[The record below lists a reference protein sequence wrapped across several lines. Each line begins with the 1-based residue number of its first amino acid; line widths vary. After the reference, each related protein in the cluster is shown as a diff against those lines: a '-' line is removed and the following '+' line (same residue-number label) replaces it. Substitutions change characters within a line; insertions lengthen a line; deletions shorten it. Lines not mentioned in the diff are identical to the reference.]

1 MEVREIEI
9 DKIVISAQNTRKKL
23 DAGQE
28 DSSLEDLAASIREKG
43 LLQPI
48 IVRAAGGGYEL
59 ISGQR
64 RLLACQKIGM
74 RSLPAIVRGGLDDT
88 DATAISL
95 IENVHRADMDPLD
108 KARAFQQLNQ
118 HYEGDHG
125 RVSKETGVSVGTIRK
140 YLSLLAL
147 PPELQEHLSTT
158 EGPAKIE
165 ALHALTRIFPN
176 QREMAEVYEQ
186 IGGFKQDIQVA
197 ILRESGGDISKVPD
211 LVAEAM
217 EGAFNT
223 RTCRGLKG
231 KFMCEYIPEE
241 LVDTVIDLV
250 TRYATGKVP
259 LKQLVKSLK

>member
-1 MEVREIEI
+1 MEVREVEI
-9 DKIVISAQNTRKKL
+9 DKVVVSAQNTRKKL
-23 DAGQE
+23 EAGQE

-74 RSLPAIVRGGLDDT
+74 RTIPAIVRSGLDDT

-108 KARAFQQLNQ
+108 KARAFQQLSQ
-118 HYEGDHG
+118 YYGADLS

-147 PPELQEHLSTT
+147 PPELQQRLSTS

-165 ALHALTRIFPN
+165 ALHTLTRTFPDPGV
-176 QREMAEVYEQ
+176 MVEVYEQ

-197 ILRESGGDISKVPD
+197 ILRESGGDPSRIPE

-217 EGAFNT
+217 EGAFST
-223 RTCRGLKG
+223 RTCHGLKG
-231 KFMCEYIPEE
+231 KFMCEYIPSELAETVIE
-241 LVDTVIDLV
+241 LVE
-250 TRYATGKVP
+250 RYKTGKIP
-259 LKQLVKSLK
+259 LKQIVRDLK

>member
-9 DKIVISAQNTRKKL
+9 DRITISAQNTRKKL

-43 LLQPI
+43 LLQPV
-48 IVRAAGGGYEL
+48 IVRAAAEGYEL

-64 RLLACQKIGM
+64 RLLACQRIGM
-74 RSLPAIVRGGLDDT
+74 RSIPAIVRGGLDDS
-88 DATAISL
+88 DATAVSL
-95 IENVHRADMDPLD
+95 IENVHRADMAPLD
-108 KARAFQQLNQ
+108 KAHAFQQLSQ
-118 HYEGDHG
+118 HYAGDHE

-147 PPELQEHLSTT
+147 PPELQERLSTT

-165 ALHALTRIFPN
+165 ALHTLTRMFPD
-176 QREMAEVYEQ
+176 QEQMAEVYEQ

-197 ILRESGGDISKVPD
+197 ILRESGGDTSKIPE
-211 LVAEAM
+211 LTAEAM

-223 RTCRGLKG
+223 RTCRGLRG
-231 KFMCEYIPEE
+231 KFMCEYIPGE
-241 LVDTVIDLV
+241 LADTVIDFV
-250 TRYATGKVP
+250 ERYKTGKVP
-259 LKQLVKSLK
+259 LKQLVKSLR